1 MSDLT
6 PLVAKFTP
14 GRDDSH
20 QRTPAAGVACGEL
33 TPLRFAG
40 DGLLSPEGAWSR
52 LSAVHRTRDAQEA
65 SGTAQALHDALLQAT
80 VECLQ
85 EEEAED
91 MAAEGICQPVQ
102 CPKTINPCRGPCT
115 CPEDDEDI
123 LPDLGPP
130 EVSDDDEWDEPLTG
144 SSPGYTDAPSPVAA
158 AGAASQGGAAST
170 TNDGA
175 TPAAKGAPRRR
186 KSGCASKDYES
197 EAARQ
202 LVCHCRASAA
212 RGQTS
217 CTLSFAPLDRINLLK
232 QVRGLDFDRPRTKR
246 DQLKEVHRQVW
257 ELRVPNKGRDAAR
270 YKWNV
275 TEWKLCGVVVCKK
288 AYAFL
293 TGATSR
299 QVRDAISL
307 VRVDTSPADFEGKAA
322 AQARVNRSIRVDMRT
337 PEAEF
342 AITWW
347 VNHVK
352 LHDWLPNELCVQ
364 YRGPRWTQVYHKQY
378 EPLATAQGMALH
390 YKQWKFY
397 QFEAMKRIADD
408 HYNDF
413 LVAGKEKSVVRL
425 TRSARHSKFPECT
438 SCSELRRAYVDA
450 AKKAVTAPNIVERAW
465 QEYHEHQIKWQADR
479 AKSWSLRMECCN
491 FEHPARYQCDDK
503 CGSFWQKLPVSVGG
517 RDTKE
522 NATAAYHF
530 AVHANVLCGASG
542 VNRFTF
548 VPKNIKT
555 GSNFGL
561 SNLLMVLV
569 AARESGGLPSHV
581 RHLYRHTDGGP
592 DNVAWTTHF
601 FHWLLVYL
609 GVFDEITW
617 FRFKAGHSHTEIA
630 DRLFSVIKQY
640 FEADNTAARVDP
652 VGSFFE
658 LQHILTKAFAKS
670 AEGSLFHFHF
680 CSWDIEQWLKDIGGF
695 SEEYGG
701 YSEDLVFNY
710 KYVPSLYR
718 HGCVKVRHKHAVAWT
733 GSSTDAEWA
742 PVEEKTRSIP
752 SPDGDGLCD
761 QKYNATM
768 PNGLLFVTHPPDL
781 TVECKR
787 EAYSEKAEFV
797 PTDSIRKILSK
808 RADDLAPADKAHWQ
822 ALQQVH
828 ELCAQASTTIP
839 NMPFNVEAGGRT
851 FTFDGLPRPLV
862 PLLKKLMIFER
873 PLLGKE
879 PFEHPPPDSWD
890 KMHAQM
896 QSGGCSPRP

>member
-1 MSDLT
+1 MYCDDL
-6 PLVAKFTP
+6 
-14 GRDDSH
+14 R
-20 QRTPAAGVACGEL
+20 PAASASAKPALPASLRTATSSYGEARKSICAL
-33 TPLRFAG
+33 SPASHLSLIRSTIRSAG
-40 DGLLSPEGAWSR
+40 LGDYVDLSTGGCMRRTKLQIVDDARGLVGLSLLSP
-52 LSAVHRTRDAQEA
+52 
-65 SGTAQALHDALLQAT
+65 
-80 VECLQ
+80 
-85 EEEAED
+85 
-91 MAAEGICQPVQ
+91 
-102 CPKTINPCRGPCT
+102 
-115 CPEDDEDI
+115 
-123 LPDLGPP
+123 
-130 EVSDDDEWDEPLTG
+130 
-144 SSPGYTDAPSPVAA
+144 
-158 AGAASQGGAAST
+158 
-170 TNDGA
+170 
-175 TPAAKGAPRRR
+175 PAAVAPEPPPPPLC
-186 KSGCASKDYES
+186 S
-197 EAARQ
+197 
-202 LVCHCRASAA
+202 L
-212 RGQTS
+212 TS
-217 CTLSFAPLDRINLLK
+217 PQA
-232 QVRGLDFDRPRTKR
+232 G
-246 DQLKEVHRQVW
+246 
-257 ELRVPNKGRDAAR
+257 
-270 YKWNV
+270 
-275 TEWKLCGVVVCKK
+275 
-288 AYAFL
+288 L
-293 TGATSR
+293 TGAPSS
-299 QVRDAISL
+299 A
-307 VRVDTSPADFEGKAA
+307 
-322 AQARVNRSIRVDMRT
+322 
-337 PEAEF
+337 
-342 AITWW
+342 
-347 VNHVK
+347 
-352 LHDWLPNELCVQ
+352 
-364 YRGPRWTQVYHKQY
+364 GP
-378 EPLATAQGMALH
+378 
-390 YKQWKFY
+390 
-397 QFEAMKRIADD
+397 
-408 HYNDF
+408 
-413 LVAGKEKSVVRL
+413 
-425 TRSARHSKFPECT
+425 
-438 SCSELRRAYVDA
+438 
-450 AKKAVTAPNIVERAW
+450 
-465 QEYHEHQIKWQADR
+465 
-479 AKSWSLRMECCN
+479 
-491 FEHPARYQCDDK
+491 YQCDDK

-522 NATAAYHF
+522 NAPAAYHF

-658 LQHILTKAFAKS
+658 LQQILTKAFAKS
-670 AEGSLFHFHF
+670 AEGSLFHWHF

-701 YSEDLVFNY
+701 YSDDLVFNY

-761 QKYNATM
+761 QKYNATT

-828 ELCAQASTTIP
+828 EQCAQASTTIP
-839 NMPFNVEAGGRT
+839 NMPFDVQAGGQT
-851 FTFDGLPRPLV
+851 FTFDGLPRPLI
-862 PLLKKLMIFER
+862 PLLKELMIFER

-879 PFEHPPPDSWD
+879 PFEHPPPPSWD
-890 KMHAQM
+890 EMHAQM
-896 QSGGCSPRP
+896 LSGGCSPRP